1 MGMFGPTV
9 DYYILRPLAHSRNLA
24 FERERSGKPPHYGLK
39 DARAYAEKARTL
51 YFGNE
56 LPIDAGL
63 SYLDMG
69 CGAGE
74 LSIGLSL
81 QGVTD
86 IVGIDMVDQNVTTA
100 KTVARQLPVGKR
112 PEFLKV
118 GSEDFAPE
126 RRFDVVFGL
135 AVMEHTDAPAA
146 FLRRVHDLL
155 TPSGHA
161 FVSMTPFHGPFGDHM
176 SKVFRV
182 QLPWRGVLFSE
193 EAILRLRRER
203 YRPNE
208 ATACYQDIAG
218 GLNLMRVGE
227 YIRYIEKADL
237 SAVHRFDP
245 HFRHYPRYW
254 PLVPISFC
262 LTKIPLVRDYCTMNV
277 FSILRRGDGSV
288 FGQ

>member
-1 MGMFGPTV
+1 MFGPTV

-24 FERERSGKPPHYGLK
+24 FERERSGKPPHYGLE

-86 IVGIDMVDQNVTTA
+86 IVGIDIVDQNITTA
-100 KTVARQLPVGKR
+100 KAVARQLPLGKR

-118 GSEDFAPE
+118 DSEDFAPE
-126 RRFDVVFGL
+126 RRYDVVFGL

-155 TPSGHA
+155 TPSGRA

-176 SKVFRV
+176 AKFFRV
-182 QLPWRGVLFSE
+182 QVPWRGALFSE
-193 EAILRLRRER
+193 KAILRLRRE
-203 YRPNE
+203 YFRPDE
-208 ATACYQDIAG
+208 PLTRYQDVAG
-218 GLNLMRVGE
+218 GLNLMTISQYV
-227 YIRYIEKADL
+227 RYIEEAGL
-237 SAVHRFDP
+237 TASHRFDP
-245 HFRHYPRYW
+245 HFRHYRRFW
-254 PLVPISFC
+254 PLYPFSFC
-262 LTKIPLVRDYCTMNV
+262 LTGIPRVRDYFTVNV
-277 FSILRRGDGSV
+277 YSILRRQDA
-288 FGQ
+288 